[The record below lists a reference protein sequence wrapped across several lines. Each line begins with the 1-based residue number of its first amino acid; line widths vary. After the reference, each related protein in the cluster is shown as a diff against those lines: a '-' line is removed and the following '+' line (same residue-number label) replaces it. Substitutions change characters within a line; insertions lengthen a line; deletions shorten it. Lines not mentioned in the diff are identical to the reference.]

1 MWYNNHN
8 GYVIISNQEKYNE
21 KMFICAL
28 CLLMLTACQTTEI
41 LTQESS
47 IAEEST
53 TSSQED
59 DDLPE
64 VSSKPKEEISVSSS
78 IASESSKSDI
88 IDKPSSS
95 SAIEAMESSSKSESE
110 SVKESQIS
118 SSSTPVLAESKPIG
132 NPSSMPGR
140 YTDSDMI
147 QWQEELKEK
156 RGINDLS
163 KYSFAINDLELKIED
178 ALDIKLLG
186 GFGQIHEQWVGKE
199 ISENRSIVVGIKVFS
214 ADLEKT
220 IPIIE
225 ELLKEY
231 NSAEGIID
239 IEYEK
244 CKYSLS
250 ELNRFAKKIEEQP
263 FFDISLHS
271 FMIIGSKIYVTELDG
286 YNDLEDFL
294 ADKPYK
300 DAVVIQ
306 RDTNEQNPPT

>member
-1 MWYNNHN
+1 M
-8 GYVIISNQEKYNE
+8 K

-41 LTQESS
+41 PTQESS

-64 VSSKPKEEISVSSS
+64 VSSKPKEEASVSSS

-118 SSSTPVLAESKPIG
+118 SSSTPVLEESKPDSK
-132 NPSSMPGR
+132 PSSMPR
-140 YTDSDMI
+140 EYTDPDMI
-147 QWQEELKEK
+147 KWQEAVMKE

-163 KYSFAINDLELKIED
+163 KYSFAEMELKNKIED
-178 ALDIKLLG
+178 ALGIKLLG
-186 GFGQIHEQWVGKE
+186 GFGQIQENWVGKE
-199 ISENRSIVVGIKVFS
+199 INEEGCIIVGIEVFS
-214 ADLEKT
+214 TDLEKT
-220 IPIIE
+220 IPLVE
-225 ELLKEY
+225 ALLKEY
-231 NSAEGIID
+231 NSAEGVID

-300 DAVVIQ
+300 DAVVIW
-306 RDTNEQNPPT
+306 RETDEQNPPT